1 MGWKQNC
8 ACLTSPAQ
16 SRRRATFSVRRTKKG
31 ASVGFH
37 ARGSDVIIENP
48 DCQLLD
54 PDLIAARETVA
65 QLAAIGGSRKG
76 EISINVTLCANGLD
90 VAASGGKELDDQLRM
105 DLTQA
110 CETLRLRVCHGMA
123 KSSQCDCHPVRNLMA
138 SSLIHR
144 LVVFCRQPNRAKA
157 I

>member
-1 MGWKQNC
+1 M
-8 ACLTSPAQ
+8 
-16 SRRRATFSVRRTKKG
+16 
-31 ASVGFH
+31 
-37 ARGSDVIIENP
+37 IIENP

-90 VAASGGKELDDQLRM
+90 VAASGGKELNDQLRM

-110 CETLRLRVCHGMA
+110 CETLRLARLSWNGEVIA
-123 KSSQCDCHPVRNLMA
+123 CDCPSQNLMV

>member
-1 MGWKQNC
+1 M
-8 ACLTSPAQ
+8 
-16 SRRRATFSVRRTKKG
+16 
-31 ASVGFH
+31 
-37 ARGSDVIIENP
+37 IIENP

-110 CETLRLRVCHGMA
+110 CETLAPCAFVMEWRSH
-123 KSSQCDCHPVRNLMA
+123 RN
-138 SSLIHR
+138 
-144 LVVFCRQPNRAKA
+144 A
-157 I
+157 ITAQSGI